1 MTLQEQELIQ
11 ACKKGDRKAQNAF
24 YDHYKVKMFGVCMRY
39 ASNRE
44 EAEDMLLEGFFRV
57 FKDLHQFRNQC
68 PVEAW
73 IRKVMI
79 NSALMYFSRDEIFS
93 RLLAISECRLS
104 SCFCALVS
112 DSSILPR

>member
-1 MTLQEQELIQ
+1 MTRKENEFIQ
-11 ACKKGDRKAQNAF
+11 ACVKGDRKAQNRL
-24 YDHYKVKMFGVCMRY
+24 YDQYKVKMFGICMRY

-68 PVEAW
+68 PLEAW

-79 NSALMYFSRDEIFS
+79 NSALMYLRKKGTQSFEFEPKRS
-93 RLLAISECRLS
+93 
-104 SCFCALVS
+104 
-112 DSSILPR
+112 